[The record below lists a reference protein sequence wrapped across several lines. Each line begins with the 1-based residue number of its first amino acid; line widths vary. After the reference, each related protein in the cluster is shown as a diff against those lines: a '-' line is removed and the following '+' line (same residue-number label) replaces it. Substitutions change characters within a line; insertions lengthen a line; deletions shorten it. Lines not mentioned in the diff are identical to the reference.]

1 MRCTA
6 LLRRGFA
13 LLRPRMSGAGVAFPV
28 RFFSVHFRCLARPL
42 QSITWHFFSK
52 ALLCHSIPMRCFA
65 LLIQGIALLFFSGAS
80 RSASGALLCISS
92 PTRCS
97 AFLFLPARCLATL
110 FPSVA
115 QRLLSKALQ
124 CISNPTRRRA
134 VRFLSIAV
142 HNISSPK
149 HCRAYPIQRVA
160 GASIAAAMRLTAY
173 PSRCFTLRFLSDAFH
188 CFALPLFAL
197 AKQNSANALC
207 CFSTP
212 RPRISRLGNAFSCRG
227 LSVPGFSGAYPLG
240 PLPAPI
246 SVLGEE
252 LPDPALGIEREPI
265 CPGCGLAHDAPYI
278 LEVCL
283 RCVGVPLDDHFVV
296 DMEDHPVSG
305 LLEVV

>member
-1 MRCTA
+1 MRCVA
-6 LLRRGFA
+6 L
-13 LLRPRMSGAGVAFPV
+13 
-28 RFFSVHFRCLARPL
+28 
-42 QSITWHFFSK
+42 HFFSK
-52 ALLCHSIPMRCFA
+52 ALLGSSSPRHYLAFLLQGVALPFFSFPMRCFA
-65 LLIQGIALLFFSGAS
+65 ILLFSK
-80 RSASGALLCISS
+80 ALQCI
-92 PTRCS
+92 
-97 AFLFLPARCLATL
+97 
-110 FPSVA
+110 
-115 QRLLSKALQ
+115 SKALQ

-142 HNISSPK
+142 RNSSSPK
-149 HCRAYPIQRVA
+149 RCCAFLIQRVA

-188 CFALPLFAL
+188 CFALPHFAL
-197 AKQNSANALC
+197 AKQNSANALY

-212 RPRISRLGNAFSCRG
+212 QPCPATQCSSTPVLH
-227 LSVPGFSGAYPLG
+227 GAYPLG

-252 LPDPALGIEREPI
+252 LPDPALGIEWEPL
-265 CPGCGLAHDAPYI
+265 CPGRGLAHDAPYI

>member
-1 MRCTA
+1 
-6 LLRRGFA
+6 
-13 LLRPRMSGAGVAFPV
+13 MSGAGVAFPV
-28 RFFSVHFRCLARPL
+28 RFFSVHFRCD
-42 QSITWHFFSK
+42 
-52 ALLCHSIPMRCFA
+52 ALLCTSSPKHCLA
-65 LLIQGIALLFFSGAS
+65 LLL
-80 RSASGALLCISS
+80 R
-92 PTRCS
+92 R
-97 AFLFLPARCLATL
+97 LATL

-115 QRLLSKALQ
+115 QRLFSKALQCISKALQ

-188 CFALPLFAL
+188 CFALPHFAP
-197 AKQNSANALC
+197 AKQNSANALY

-212 RPRISRLGNAFSCRG
+212 QPCPATQCSSTPVLH
-227 LSVPGFSGAYPLG
+227 GAYPLG
-240 PLPAPI
+240 PLSAPI

>member
-1 MRCTA
+1 
-6 LLRRGFA
+6 
-13 LLRPRMSGAGVAFPV
+13 MSGAGVAFPV
-28 RFFSVHFRCLARPL
+28 RFFSVHFQCVVL
-42 QSITWHFFSK
+42 HFVSK
-52 ALLCHSIPMRCFA
+52 ALLGSSSPEHCPA
-65 LLIQGIALLFFSGAS
+65 LLL
-80 RSASGALLCISS
+80 
-92 PTRCS
+92 
-97 AFLFLPARCLATL
+97 RCLATL

-115 QRLLSKALQ
+115 QRFFSEALQ

-134 VRFLSIAV
+134 VRFLFIAV
-142 HNISSPK
+142 RNISSPK
-149 HCRAYPIQRVA
+149 HCSAYPIQRVA
-160 GASIAAAMRLTAY
+160 GASIAAAMQLTVY

-188 CFALPLFAL
+188 CFALPHFAF
-197 AKQNSANALC
+197 AWRNSANALY

-212 RPRISRLGNAFSCRG
+212 QPCPATQCSSTPVLHG
-227 LSVPGFSGAYPLG
+227 VYPLG

-246 SVLGEE
+246 SVLGEK

-283 RCVGVPLDDHFVV
+283 RCVGVPLDDYLVV